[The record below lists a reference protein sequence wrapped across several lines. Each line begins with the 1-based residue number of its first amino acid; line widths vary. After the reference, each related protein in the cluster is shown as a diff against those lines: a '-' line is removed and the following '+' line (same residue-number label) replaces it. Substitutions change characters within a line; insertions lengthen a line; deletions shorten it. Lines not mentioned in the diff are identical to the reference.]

1 MWGLTFSPRHL
12 VMGQR
17 KIASSCTRWC
27 LGCIWKNSLMER
39 VVKHWNKQPRE
50 VVESPVLEGFKTYV
64 DVVPGYM
71 VSWWALQPW
80 DNGSQKQRITG
91 YAKLEGSYKD
101 N

>member
-1 MWGLTFSPRHL
+1 MEKFPHG
-12 VMGQR
+12 
-17 KIASSCTRWC
+17 KSCQA
-27 LGCIWKNSLMER
+27 LE
-39 VVKHWNKQPRE
+39 QAAQE